1 LRPTTKVT
9 AMPSVLVTG
18 AARGIGKAIVE
29 HLGSSGWD
37 VVAGVRS
44 EEDANAITK
53 VYPQRVS
60 AVILD
65 ITNADHIA
73 RLHDS
78 LPERLDAVVNNA
90 GVAVGGPVEIVSA
103 DDWRKVFDTNVVGQL
118 AVTQAVLPRLRE
130 SRGRL
135 LFISSVNGRIAT
147 PMLGPYSASKFA
159 LEAACDALRV
169 ELKAWGIPV
178 VLIEPA
184 QTDTDMW
191 RTAGDMVLQI
201 ESEMSAEHRVLY
213 ASHIAGMKK
222 FVPTARKMASP
233 TRKVVAV
240 VDEALTARR
249 PKARY
254 VVALLPK
261 VQAAV
266 VPRLPVAVRDRV
278 MAMLVG
284 LPRRPR
290 G

>member
-1 LRPTTKVT
+1 
-9 AMPSVLVTG
+9 MPSVLVTG

-29 HLGSSGWD
+29 HLASAGWD
-37 VVAGVRS
+37 VIAGVRS
-44 EEDANAITK
+44 EEDATAITS

-73 RLHDS
+73 RLPDA
-78 LPERLDAVVNNA
+78 LPKRLDALVNNA
-90 GVAVGGPVEIVSA
+90 GVAVGGPVETVTPE
-103 DDWRKVFDTNVVGQL
+103 DWRKSLEVNVIGQF
-118 AVTQAVLPRLRE
+118 AVTQAVLPRLRD
-130 SRGRL
+130 SGGRVV
-135 LFISSVNGRIAT
+135 FISSVNGRIAT

-159 LEAACDALRV
+159 LEAGCDALRV

-201 ESEMSAEHRVLY
+201 EADMSPEHRDLY
-213 ASHIAGMKK
+213 AAHIAGMKK

-233 TRKVVAV
+233 TTKVVAV
-240 VDEALTARR
+240 VEQALTARR

-266 VPRLPVAVRDRV
+266 VPNLPTALRDRI
-278 MAMLVG
+278 MTMLVG

>member
-1 LRPTTKVT
+1 
-9 AMPSVLVTG
+9 MPSVLVTG
-18 AARGIGKAIVE
+18 AARGIGRAIVE
-29 HLGSSGWD
+29 HLASTGWD
-37 VVAGVRS
+37 VIAGVRS
-44 EEDANAITK
+44 ERDATAITK
-53 VYPQRVS
+53 VDPQRVS

-65 ITNADHIA
+65 ITDADHIA
-73 RLHDS
+73 K
-78 LPERLDAVVNNA
+78 LPEVLPKRLDAVVNNA
-90 GVAVGGPVEIVSA
+90 GVAVGGPVETVTP
-103 DDWRKVFDTNVVGQL
+103 DDWRNILEVNVIGQF
-118 AVTQAVLPRLRE
+118 AVTRAVLPKLRE
-130 SRGRL
+130 SRGRI

-201 ESEMSAEHRVLY
+201 EVDMSPEHRELY
-213 ASHIAGMKK
+213 AKHIAGMKK
-222 FVPTARKMASP
+222 FVPAARKMASP
-233 TRKVVAV
+233 TTKVVAV
-240 VDEALTARR
+240 VEEALTARR

-266 VPRLPVAVRDRV
+266 VPNMPTALRDRV
-278 MAMLVG
+278 MTMLVG

>member
-1 LRPTTKVT
+1 
-9 AMPSVLVTG
+9 MPSVLVTG
-18 AARGIGKAIVE
+18 AARGIGRAVVE
-29 HLGSSGWD
+29 HLASTGWD
-37 VVAGVRS
+37 VIAGVRS

-53 VYPQRVS
+53 VDPQRVS

-65 ITNADHIA
+65 ITNAEHIA
-73 RLHDS
+73 K
-78 LPERLDAVVNNA
+78 LPDALPSRLDAVVNNA
-90 GVAVGGPVEIVSA
+90 GVAVGGPVETVTPEE
-103 DDWRKVFDTNVVGQL
+103 WRKVFEVNVIGQF
-118 AVTQAVLPRLRE
+118 AVTSAVLPKLRE
-130 SRGRL
+130 SRGRV

-169 ELKAWGIPV
+169 ELRGWGVSV

-191 RTAGDMVLQI
+191 RTADDMVAEI
-201 ESEMSAEHRVLY
+201 DTAMSPQQRELY
-213 ASHIAGMKK
+213 AKHVAGMKK
-222 FVPTARKMASP
+222 FVPRARRMASP
-233 TRKVVAV
+233 TAKVVAV
-240 VDEALTARR
+240 VQEALTTRR

-261 VQAAV
+261 LQTLFVTNM
-266 VPRLPVAVRDRV
+266 PVGLRDRLMTV
-278 MAMLVG
+278 MVG

>member
-1 LRPTTKVT
+1 MPT
-9 AMPSVLVTG
+9 VLVTG

-29 HLGSSGWD
+29 HLASTGWD
-37 VVAGVRS
+37 VIAGVRS
-44 EEDANAITK
+44 EQDANAITK
-53 VYPQRVS
+53 VDPQRVS

-65 ITNADHIA
+65 ITDAGHIA
-73 RLHDS
+73 KLADT

-90 GVAVGGPVEIVSA
+90 GVAVGGPVETVTPEE
-103 DDWRKVFDTNVVGQL
+103 WRHVLEVNVIGQF
-118 AVTQAVLPRLRE
+118 AVTRAVLPKLRE
-130 SRGRL
+130 SRGRA

-169 ELKAWGIPV
+169 ELRGWGVSV

-191 RTAGDMVLQI
+191 RTADDMVEQF
-201 ESEMSAEHRVLY
+201 ETAMSAEDRDLY
-213 ASHIAGMKK
+213 AKHIAGMKK
-222 FVPTARKMASP
+222 FVPRARRMASP
-233 TRKVVAV
+233 TTKVVAV
-240 VDEALTARR
+240 VEDALTARR
-249 PKARY
+249 PRARY

-261 VQAAV
+261 IQTLLVTNMPAA
-266 VPRLPVAVRDRV
+266 LRDRI
-278 MAMLVG
+278 MTLLVG